1 VVRSNIELLAGLLDG
16 RFLVGCLNPPQEGC
30 WGALDVVN
38 GSGVELWGRSGGLF
52 HGRTI
57 VGRERRWKMSNLVN
71 NERIKARVS
80 FLNNLGVAAIVTGVI
95 GPLIIPS
102 SFGFG
107 LVSFMIPG
115 LVMGFFLEYFGQK
128 MLDDLKE

>member
-1 VVRSNIELLAGLLDG
+1 
-16 RFLVGCLNPPQEGC
+16 
-30 WGALDVVN
+30 
-38 GSGVELWGRSGGLF
+38 
-52 HGRTI
+52 
-57 VGRERRWKMSNLVN
+57 MSNLVH